1 MPWSASDFRDKHW
14 KDATDAQ
21 AAKAAGIANEM
32 LKNGAEE
39 SVAIATAI
47 KNAKAEEKKVE
58 AGGATGDAIISE
70 AWGGE
75 VTFSAVATM
84 PDGAEKKPRGFS
96 LAAYNGGPMRLGG
109 FKFPVVIE
117 AAGVRSA
124 SEDLPIYVGHPAPDA
139 PASELMEV
147 LVGQA
152 PCVTENGRITAAGT
166 VTGSSK
172 TIGLMLEHERRGFKF
187 QASIHGR
194 PIEPLGFIRA
204 GQTEIVNGRLIAGPA
219 TVARQS
225 VLDHI
230 AILPLGADTSTS
242 ARIAAQN
249 AAGETHMEFTAW
261 LQAEYGMDEEAFKK
275 LPDARQTKVKAE
287 FDTGGKADDKAK
299 ADDKK
304 IEASGAVTDAGDLIK
319 AQNDAVSANLTRIT
333 KINEAAKDFP
343 AIAAEAIRDGWT
355 VEKADNAV
363 LRAQRDALT
372 QGTFGTPNIGRGGH
386 SLAAEG
392 GSRVLEAAVLL
403 SCGYNGEQLVKD
415 RAYGEKAV
423 NETDKLFRAEGSA
436 MTPSHIAAIC
446 AKHLGIGNLPHG
458 HGDDFWQEVLSNE
471 RICPRGG
478 QRISAAFSTLSL
490 PVALS
495 NVMNKFVL
503 AGYDSVDPNE
513 CDPAGGVAWRQ
524 FCRVSSVQDFKTHF
538 RLRLVPSILLKKLL
552 QGGEIQHGTIGEQ
565 SYTLTAD
572 TKAIMLGL
580 TRKDLINDDQSVLSS
595 LPSQFGLA
603 AGETVANDIYSC
615 FLTGYQSDGST
626 AFWTTSAVTA
636 AGNLM
641 KANSR
646 TSSGLSFSTLES
658 GRASF
663 GLQTKP
669 TGGPAGLLP
678 RILLVPPQLAGL
690 ARQLCESDMLIASLS
705 TGGNARGV
713 PANNTLKGMQKPV
726 SSGYLANG
734 ANPSD
739 GSTALTGSASD
750 WFLTTDPVKAAYV
763 IDVGFLNGQQNPTI
777 ERAEADFNRLGISF
791 RAFLDY
797 GVAMGEP
804 RAGQKNAA

>member
-58 AGGATGDAIISE
+58 AGGATGDAVISG

-117 AAGVRSA
+117 AAGARSA

-166 VTGSSK
+166 ITGSSK
-172 TIGLMLEHERRGFKF
+172 TVGLMLEHERRGFKF

-261 LQAEYGMDEEAFKK
+261 LKAEYGMDEEAFKK
-275 LPDARQTKVKAE
+275 LPDARQTKIKAE
-287 FDTGGKADDKAK
+287 FDSGGKADDKPK

-304 IEASGAVTDAGDLIK
+304 IGAGGAVADTADLVK

-372 QGTFGTPNIGRGGH
+372 QGTFGTPNIGRGFTM
-386 SLAAEG
+386 SAEG
-392 GSRVLEAAVLL
+392 ASRVLEAAVLL
-403 SCGYNGEQLVKD
+403 SCGYDGQRLVKD
-415 RAYGEKAV
+415 PAYGEKAV
-423 NETDKLFRAEGSA
+423 NETDRFFHAEGRV

-446 AKHLGIGNLPHG
+446 ARGVGVGNLPHG

-503 AGYDSVDPNE
+503 AGYDGVDPNE
-513 CDPAGGVAWRQ
+513 FEQDGGPAWRR
-524 FCRVSSVQDFKTHF
+524 FCRVSSVQDFKPHF
-538 RLRLVPSILLKKLL
+538 RLRLVPSVLLKKLL

-580 TRKDLINDDQSVLSS
+580 ERKDLINDDQNVLST
-595 LPSQFGLA
+595 LPSNFGQG
-603 AGETVANDIYSC
+603 AGETLANDIYSC

-626 AFWTTSAVTA
+626 AFWTTSAITA
-636 AGNLM
+636 AGNKM
-641 KANSR
+641 TANSR
-646 TSSGLSFSTLES
+646 TSKGLSFDNLES
-658 GRASF
+658 GRAAF

-690 ARQLCESDMLIASLS
+690 ADQLCNSDMLIASLS

-713 PANNTLKGMQKPV
+713 PGKNTLKGRQIPV
-726 SSGYLANG
+726 CSQYLTNG
-734 ANPSD
+734 ATPSD

-763 IDVGFLNGQQNPTI
+763 IDVGFLNGQQSPTI
-777 ERAEADFNRLGISF
+777 NHADADFNRLGISF
-791 RAFLDY
+791 RVFLDY